1 LRQHNREW
9 HAIIKNHKLAQ
20 CFEEYIKWDFQEAQR
35 VPLDEAPEPAWP
47 DVFVPVEITPE
58 RVGAGKYFDPLI
70 IDRKLDVTPLLTPDR
85 DSRGKRMFMEAA
97 TALIDSATKSIDL
110 QNQSFNLLDDNEPAF
125 ERFFSVLKKK
135 QEQGDIEIRII
146 FRDGREFSQAN
157 GVSQQKLLERI
168 KDFGIDTDS
177 IRVQRKC
184 HTKAIIVDAD
194 IESRAAVLFG
204 SHNLTNA
211 GALFNRDAS
220 LLIRDHE
227 VANYFRKIFNF
238 DWDVLATQDA
248 DETIGGIRVAA
259 PGEATPE
266 GFRRVSLR
274 DLFEDD

>member
-1 LRQHNREW
+1 MTHQ
-9 HAIIKNHKLAQ
+9 
-20 CFEEYIKWDFQEAQR
+20 
-35 VPLDEAPEPAWP
+35 
-47 DVFVPVEITPE
+47 
-58 RVGAGKYFDPLI
+58 
-70 IDRKLDVTPLLTPDR
+70 
-85 DSRGKRMFMEAA
+85 
-97 TALIDSATKSIDL
+97 
-110 QNQSFNLLDDNEPAF
+110 
-125 ERFFSVLKKK
+125 
-135 QEQGDIEIRII
+135 
-146 FRDGREFSQAN
+146 
-157 GVSQQKLLERI
+157 
-168 KDFGIDTDS
+168 
-177 IRVQRKC
+177 
-184 HTKAIIVDAD
+184 AIIVDAD

>member
-1 LRQHNREW
+1 M
-9 HAIIKNHKLAQ
+9 
-20 CFEEYIKWDFQEAQR
+20 
-35 VPLDEAPEPAWP
+35 
-47 DVFVPVEITPE
+47 PVEITPE

-168 KDFGIDTDS
+168 KYFGIDTDS

>member
-1 LRQHNREW
+1 M
-9 HAIIKNHKLAQ
+9 
-20 CFEEYIKWDFQEAQR
+20 
-35 VPLDEAPEPAWP
+35 
-47 DVFVPVEITPE
+47 T
-58 RVGAGKYFDPLI
+58 
-70 IDRKLDVTPLLTPDR
+70 T
-85 DSRGKRMFMEAA
+85 SRRLSG
-97 TALIDSATKSIDL
+97 
-110 QNQSFNLLDDNEPAF
+110 
-125 ERFFSVLKKK
+125 FSPCSKK

-168 KDFGIDTDS
+168 KYFGIDTDS

-194 IESRAAVLFG
+194 IEIGSAAVLFG

-227 VANYFRKIFNF
+227 VAGYFEKGFSF
-238 DWDVLATQDA
+238 DWDVLATQEA
-248 DETIGGIRVAA
+248 DETIGGIGVAA